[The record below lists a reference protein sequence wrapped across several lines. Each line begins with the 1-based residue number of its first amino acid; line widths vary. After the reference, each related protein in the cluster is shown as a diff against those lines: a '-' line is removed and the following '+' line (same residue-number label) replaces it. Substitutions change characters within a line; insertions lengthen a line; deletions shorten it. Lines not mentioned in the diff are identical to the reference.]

1 MTAKIVQ
8 AVFTLFFLAVA
19 VIKSYSQI
27 IDADRSI
34 LDRNNLPG
42 FIKEKKPEVVNPY
55 SKDYY
60 LSSFWQVGNVVFV
73 NNKVLDNVLLKYDIV
88 KHIVEIKEGEEVYL
102 VSANSVKDFTW
113 FNNEVSDFETF
124 ESTKNFYDL
133 PEPLFGFMEVL
144 VTHQNGLD
152 EFKVLAHH
160 DVWLYQANT
169 SVSLSGSH
177 RSNDLF
183 WKDDFYLF
191 KNGKVTRIIEKRKDN
206 YASFSPYEA
215 EMKKFIRNNGL
226 FFKAREDLKQIYNEY
241 FKLISSN

>member
-1 MTAKIVQ
+1 MTAKIVYT
-8 AVFTLFFLAVA
+8 VFTLLLLIVSG
-19 VIKSYSQI
+19 INSYSQI

-34 LDRNNLPG
+34 LDQNNLPG
-42 FIKEKKPEVVNPY
+42 FIKEKKPEVDNPY
-55 SKDYY
+55 SKNYY
-60 LSSFWQVGNVVFV
+60 LSTYWQVGNVVFV

-88 KHIVEIKEGEEVYL
+88 KHIVEIKDGEEVYM

-113 FNNEVSDFETF
+113 FNNEVSDFEIF

-144 VTHQNGLD
+144 TAHQDGLD
-152 EFKVLAHH
+152 EYKVLTHH

-183 WKDDFYLF
+183 WENDFFLF
-191 KNGKVTRIIEKRKDN
+191 KNGKVTRIAEKRKDN
-206 YASFSPYEA
+206 YATFKPFEN

-226 FFKAREDLKQIYNEY
+226 FFKTSEDLTQIYNEY
-241 FKLISSN
+241 FELMFTN